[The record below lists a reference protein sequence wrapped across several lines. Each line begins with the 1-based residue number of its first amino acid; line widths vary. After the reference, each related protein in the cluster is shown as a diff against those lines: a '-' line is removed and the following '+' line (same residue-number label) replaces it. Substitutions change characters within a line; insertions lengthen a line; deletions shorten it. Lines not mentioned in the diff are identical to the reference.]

1 MRDRFVPLGNY
12 TLHIEYDR
20 LPFSGQPVAVQK
32 TARTAPALTAVA
44 FDSSLARIE
53 ATFDYPTNMFG
64 AHDGSCASLLDPSLL
79 AYFGEDTVCSW
90 SSATTLVV
98 SLRSRVQVEP
108 DTVFFEISGR
118 PLLSFMENSHPVS
131 SARLIRAPP
140 SSVAPEVVL
149 TGPTR
154 VGPCD
159 PVLLSASL
167 SYGGGASGLTYQWQA
182 LRHMFQFVAGENQ
195 MLASVVS
202 SQTSSSLILAS
213 DALLIGREY
222 TFRVTVRNFLGH
234 SSQAEWTVR
243 KVADTVLPL
252 YVVHPHMETTAE
264 KGGTSLMAVAHQPVH
279 CDIPAAKWENRQVI
293 YRWSLANGSD
303 TPGIDIRA
311 QRGSSVALP
320 SSALRTFD
328 TYVFELFAYLDG
340 MPSINNT
347 GEASVVV
354 VPSKIVVR
362 IEGGDR
368 AVCGPGTP
376 VYLEAVVV
384 DPSALNGS
392 FTYVWS
398 CVALSPVGGDLACP
412 DNTTVYHG
420 SHLALQD
427 LLPGLYTIDVLLMQ
441 ETNDRSGSLFTRT
454 AKSSTVLTVRTEL
467 CSQLQILSAQR
478 PWLHSRRLALHG
490 LADSMVEAWQW
501 YTDRFELM
509 DLRHPGTTVTGASN
523 ANLIVRESQ
532 LQPGMRYKFFLVA
545 DTAHNVSSFAEAVIQ
560 TAEAPCCGPFAV
572 APQAG
577 EALRS
582 SFSLQT
588 TAVQHGDWSS
598 SMESMPL
605 SYQFS
610 YNKGGRQYSL
620 SELNLAQS
628 LETFLPMGNIDNDF
642 LIDLSVS
649 VSDVYL
655 ATATSKTSATVRPLN
670 ESSISTVL
678 NQTLVTVEDSFR
690 LGSPNSVGLIISL
703 CDVLNFVSNAAKN
716 SSRRVLAVDTGTAER
731 IAIRERLAQ
740 AVVGTVYQTEEAIRN
755 ILGAAAMLSAAPCEL
770 SQRSVDLLTP
780 WLASVIS
787 NADSASVD
795 AVLLGADALD
805 NLLQTRNCF
814 AEQQEESSASIST
827 SCNCHGRGECV
838 DGKCRCNS
846 HVCIPARCTLS
857 SESRAPGCFQPNP
870 LCHATDASSTCSKLT
885 CEIGLCAPG
894 NNTCFEGRCVPGIDA
909 LECYLG
915 VCPEVPLSWA
925 PPNCMYSEDAKD
937 KLDLLAERHKICS
950 ASDLQSSVQ
959 ILAQLAAAQR
969 VVDESDLDLVL
980 ESFQLKVAT
989 VSPLDVAGYIMK
1001 PLSLSTAGEGLPSPA
1016 LVLPDSCQA
1025 VSIAPRG
1032 ADIAGVVW
1040 STNPYPFGLAAANQN
1055 SSYIISRVVSLAL
1068 SPCISD
1074 DRMIGPFVVLL
1085 PRTDVSAEPTIVSTP
1100 CPVCSHHGQC
1110 ENGTCYC
1117 HNGYTGA
1124 NCSSRVVSEH
1134 SPARRIEEC
1143 RYWNVSM
1150 NFWDDAGC
1158 SVVRKNST
1166 HIVCECGFQPRLV
1179 AAFTTEWSPLVQEL
1193 NPFSQGFLSGF
1204 SADQLSTLVFS
1215 VVCGVTLA
1223 YMIAARASFKMK
1235 RASLHQRAMQRAIK
1249 QRIAAKNGRRV
1260 PAVTRKVARNS
1271 AIVVAVEPV
1280 PVEPVPGTKYMPREA
1295 QLEIMV
1301 RSSVGVRGRVAALL
1315 HPQWLCHELHN
1326 LGWSQT
1332 CSCIWTDVWRE
1343 PGTGPITRLQRLTV
1357 LLVVVLSNIA
1367 LSVALFGVS
1376 RCKPRHRNE
1385 CSQAVNGCAC
1395 SPEPEDI
1402 AWSRIIST
1410 AVVVSALVLPCDRVL
1425 LGMWEI
1431 VELRTWSGAIRGPGK
1446 RPWLVHDFATQHRAI
1461 ILVQTA
1467 VRAFLARKRVDLV
1480 RKIRLSQ
1487 LNSHHHAMVALAASA
1502 PPPPPLLSRRAALE
1516 EETLNGGSKT
1526 GAGAS
1531 RVWVRR
1537 RPFNGTTID
1546 AQQMAFATLVGACG
1560 RTAEEVVRGAV
1571 TVQRWFR
1578 RAAKRRYT
1586 SWQGKIIVSKLPA
1599 VTVAPVLAAKPA
1611 NIGIGSAGS
1620 QLGVLSTFDGR
1631 IEAYHGGAKGRS
1643 HGAPTL
1649 TDNQLPAAPAKHWRR
1664 RQAGLVTGS
1673 GSETVGKTLPP
1684 WFSSLIYCSSF
1695 VWSAGCGV
1703 YAIVAAAYYT
1713 DELTRAWAMCLC
1725 IAMAIQVFVW
1735 GPLWIGLRS
1744 CWSLGQG
1751 EAYRVH

>member
-1 MRDRFVPLGNY
+1 MRNRFVPLSNY

-20 LPFSGQPVAVQK
+20 FPFSVSPVAVQK
-32 TARTAPALTAVA
+32 TARAAPALTAVA
-44 FDSSLARIE
+44 FDSSLARIQ

-64 AHDGSCASLLDPSLL
+64 AHDGSCVSLLDPSLL
-79 AYFGEDTVCSW
+79 AHFGEDTACSW

-108 DTVFFEISGR
+108 DTVSFEISGR
-118 PLLSFMENSHPVS
+118 PLLSFMENSHPVN
-131 SARLIRAPP
+131 SAQLIRAPP
-140 SSVAPEVVL
+140 SSVTPEIVL

-182 LRHMFQFVAGENQ
+182 LQHMFQFVAGKNQ

-252 YVVHPHMETTAE
+252 YVVHPHIETTGE
-264 KGGTSLMAVAHQPVH
+264 KSTSLMAVAHQPVH
-279 CDIPAAKWENRQVI
+279 CDTPAAKWEKRQVI
-293 YRWSLANGSD
+293 YRWSLAHGSD
-303 TPGIDIRA
+303 TPGIDVRA

-320 SSALRTFD
+320 NSALRTFD
-328 TYVFELFAYLDG
+328 TYVFKLFAYLDG

-347 GEASVVV
+347 GQAAVVV
-354 VPSKIVVR
+354 VPSKIVVW
-362 IEGGDR
+362 IKGGDR
-368 AVCGPGTP
+368 LVCGPGTGAN
-376 VYLEAVVV
+376 LEAVAV

-398 CVALSPVGGDLACP
+398 CVALSPVGEDMACP
-412 DNTTVYHG
+412 DNITFYHG
-420 SHLALQD
+420 SQLELQD

-441 ETNDRSGSLFTRT
+441 ESNDRSGSAFTRT
-454 AKSSTVLTVRTEL
+454 AKSSTVLTVRTEF

-478 PWLHSRRLALHG
+478 PLLHSPRLVLQG
-490 LADSMVEAWQW
+490 LADSTVEAWQW

-509 DLRHPGTTVTGASN
+509 DLRQPGTTVTGASN

-545 DTAHNVSSFAEAVIQ
+545 DTAHNMSSYAEAVIQ

-572 APQAG
+572 APRAG

-605 SYQFS
+605 WYRFS

-620 SELNLAQS
+620 SELNLAQT
-628 LETFLPMGNIDNDF
+628 LETFLPMGDIDKDF
-642 LIDLSVS
+642 LIELSVS
-649 VSDVYL
+649 VSDVYM

-678 NQTLVTVEDSFR
+678 NQTLAAVEDSLR
-690 LGSPNSVGLIISL
+690 LGSPNSIGLIISL

-716 SSRRVLAVDTGTAER
+716 SSRRVLAMDTGTAER
-731 IAIRERLAQ
+731 TVIRERLAQ
-740 AVVGTVYQTEEAIRN
+740 AVVGVVYQTEEAARS
-755 ILGAAAMLSAAPCEL
+755 ILAAAAMLSAAPCEL
-770 SQRSVDLLTP
+770 SHRSVDLLTP

-787 NADSASVD
+787 NAGSASVE
-795 AVLLGADALD
+795 AVLQGADALD
-805 NLLQTRNCF
+805 NLLQTRKCF
-814 AEQQEESSASIST
+814 AEQLEELSASIST

-838 DGKCRCNS
+838 DGKCRCYS
-846 HVCIPARCTLS
+846 HVCIPARCTLT
-857 SESRAPGCFQPNP
+857 SELRAPGCFQPNP
-870 LCHATDASSTCSKLT
+870 LCYPTDASSTCSKLT

-894 NNTCFEGRCVPGIDA
+894 NNTCFEGRCVPGVDT
-909 LECYLG
+909 LECFLG

-925 PPNCMYSEDAKD
+925 PPNCMYSEDAKY
-937 KLDLLAERHKICS
+937 KLDLLEERHKLCS

-959 ILAQLAAAQR
+959 TLAQLAAAQR
-969 VVDESDLDLVL
+969 VVDEPDLDLVL

-989 VSPLDVAGYIMK
+989 VSPLDVAGYIME
-1001 PLSLSTAGEGLPSPA
+1001 PLSLSTAGGRLPSPA
-1016 LVLPDSCQA
+1016 LVLPDNCQA

-1068 SPCISD
+1068 SPCIFD
-1074 DRMIGPFVVLL
+1074 DRTIGPFVVLL
-1085 PRTDVSAEPTIVSTP
+1085 PRTDVLAEPPMIGSTP
-1100 CPVCSHHGQC
+1100 CPVCSHHGRC

-1117 HNGYTGA
+1117 HHGYTGA
-1124 NCSSRVVSEH
+1124 NCSSRVVSEQ
-1134 SPARRIEEC
+1134 PAARRIEEC
-1143 RYWNVSM
+1143 RYWNASM
-1150 NFWDDAGC
+1150 NFWDKAGC
-1158 SVVRKNST
+1158 SVVRKNLT

-1179 AAFTTEWSPLVQEL
+1179 AAFTTEWSPFVQEL
-1193 NPFSQGFLSGF
+1193 NPFSHGFLSGLP
-1204 SADQLSTLVFS
+1204 ADQLSTLVFS

-1235 RASLHQRAMQRAIK
+1235 HASLHQQAMQRVIK
-1249 QRIAAKNGRRV
+1249 QRVAAQNGRRV
-1260 PAVTRKVARNS
+1260 PAATRKVARNS
-1271 AIVVAVEPV
+1271 EI
-1280 PVEPVPGTKYMPREA
+1280 PVELVPDAKCMPREA

-1301 RSSVGVRGRVAALL
+1301 RSSVGVRGRAAALL

-1343 PGTGPITRLQRLTV
+1343 PRTGPITRLQRLTV

-1376 RCKPRHRNE
+1376 RCKPRHRNQ

-1402 AWSRIIST
+1402 AWSRIVLT
-1410 AVVVSALVLPCDRVL
+1410 AVVVSVLVLPCDRVL

-1431 VELRTWSGAIRGPGK
+1431 VELRTWSDAIRGPGK

-1467 VRAFLARKRVDLV
+1467 VRAFLARKRAVLV

-1487 LNSHHHAMVALAASA
+1487 LNSHHAAMAALAASA

-1516 EETLNGGSKT
+1516 EETLNGGSKS

-1586 SWQGKIIVSKLPA
+1586 SWQGRIIVSKRPA
-1599 VTVAPVLAAKPA
+1599 VTVAPLLGAKAAD
-1611 NIGIGSAGS
+1611 IGIGSAVS
-1620 QLGVLSTFDGR
+1620 QMGVLPTFDSTKAGYR
-1631 IEAYHGGAKGRS
+1631 GGTQGRS
-1643 HGAPTL
+1643 RDAPTL
-1649 TDNQLPAAPAKHWRR
+1649 TDSQLPAAPPKRWRR

-1673 GSETVGKTLPP
+1673 GSETVSKTLPP

-1725 IAMAIQVFVW
+1725 IALAIQAFVW
-1735 GPLWIGLRS
+1735 GPLSIGLRS